1 MIKNFM
7 PKKGDQISFIITF
20 TTDVN
25 FDSVEMGV
33 KKEYTD
39 EDFVLL
45 KTLGN
50 GITRIDGRRFQVI
63 ITSQETN
70 NLEFLSYIYDI
81 RTRSGSTIKTPLSG
95 KIIVKESVFNG

>member
-1 MIKNFM
+1 MIKNFT
-7 PKKGDQISFIITF
+7 PKKGDQISFTITF

-25 FDSVEMGV
+25 FDSMEMGV
-33 KKEYTD
+33 KKDYTD

-50 GITRIDGRRFQVI
+50 GITKLDNRKYQVI

-70 NLEFLSYIYDI
+70 LLDFETYVYDI
-81 RTRSGSTIKTPLSG
+81 RVRSGYVVKTPLSG
-95 KIIVKESVFNG
+95 RIMVKESVFNG

>member
-1 MIKNFM
+1 MIKNFT
-7 PKKGDQISFIITF
+7 PKKGDQLSFTITF

-25 FDSVEMGV
+25 FDSMEMGV
-33 KKEYTD
+33 KKDYTD

-50 GITRIDGRRFQVI
+50 GITKLDNRKYQVI

-70 NLEFLSYIYDI
+70 LLNFDSYVYDI
-81 RTRSGSTIKTPLSG
+81 RVRSGNAIKTPLSG
-95 KIIVKESVFNG
+95 RIMIKESVFNG

>member
-1 MIKNFM
+1 MIKNFT
-7 PKKGDQISFIITF
+7 PKKGDQISFIMTF
-20 TTDVN
+20 TSDVQFN
-25 FDSVEMGV
+25 SVEMGV

-50 GITRIDGRRFQVI
+50 GITKLDNRRYQVI
-63 ITSQETN
+63 ITSPETEQ
-70 NLEFLSYIYDI
+70 LDYESYIYDI
-81 RTRSGSTIKTPLSG
+81 RVRSGDVIKTPLSG

>member
-1 MIKNFM
+1 MIKNFT
-7 PKKGDQISFIITF
+7 PKKGDQISFIMTF
-20 TTDVN
+20 TSDVQFN
-25 FDSVEMGV
+25 SVEMGV

-50 GITRIDGRRFQVI
+50 GITRLDNRRYQVI
-63 ITSQETN
+63 ITSPETEQ
-70 NLEFLSYIYDI
+70 LDFESYIYDI
-81 RTRSGSTIKTPLSG
+81 RVRSGDVIKTPLSG

>member
-1 MIKNFM
+1 MIKNFT
-7 PKKGDQISFIITF
+7 PKKGDQISFIMTF
-20 TTDVN
+20 TSDVQ

-50 GITRIDGRRFQVI
+50 GITKLDNRRYQVI
-63 ITSQETN
+63 ITSPETGQ
-70 NLEFLSYIYDI
+70 LDFEQYIYDI
-81 RTRSGSTIKTPLSG
+81 RVRSGNVIKTPLSG

>member
-1 MIKNFM
+1 MIKNFT
-7 PKKGDQISFIITF
+7 PKKGDQISFTITF

-25 FDSVEMGV
+25 FDSMEMGV
-33 KKEYTD
+33 KKDYTD

-50 GITRIDGRRFQVI
+50 GITKLDTRKYQVI

-70 NLEFLSYIYDI
+70 LLGFDTYVYDI
-81 RTRSGSTIKTPLSG
+81 RVRSGSVIKTPLSG
-95 KIIVKESVFNG
+95 RIMVKESVFNG

>member
-1 MIKNFM
+1 MIKNFT
-7 PKKGDQISFIITF
+7 PKKGDQISFIMTF
-20 TTDVN
+20 TSDVQFN
-25 FDSVEMGV
+25 SVEMGV

-50 GITRIDGRRFQVI
+50 GITKLDNHRYQVI
-63 ITSQETN
+63 ITSPETEQ
-70 NLEFLSYIYDI
+70 LDFESYIYDI
-81 RTRSGSTIKTPLSG
+81 RVRSGDVIKTPLSG

>member
-45 KTLGN
+45 KTLN
-50 GITRIDGRRFQVI
+50 HGITQLDSRRFQVI
-63 ITSQETN
+63 ITSEETDK
-70 NLEFLSYIYDI
+70 LEFGSYIYDI
-81 RTRSGSTIKTPLSG
+81 RTRSGDVIKTPLSG

>member
-7 PKKGDQISFIITF
+7 PKKGDQISFIMTF
-20 TTDVN
+20 TSDVQ
-25 FDSVEMGV
+25 FDSVEMGI

-50 GITRIDGRRFQVI
+50 GITKLDARRYQVI
-63 ITSQETN
+63 ITSAETDA
-70 NLEFLSYIYDI
+70 LDFESYIYDI
-81 RTRSGSTIKTPLSG
+81 RVRSGSVVKTPLSG
-95 KIIVKESVFNG
+95 KVIVKESVFNG

>member
-50 GITRIDGRRFQVI
+50 GITRLDNRRFQII
-63 ITSQETN
+63 ITSEETYK
-70 NLEFLSYIYDI
+70 LEFISYIYDI
-81 RTRSGSTIKTPLSG
+81 RTRSGSVIKTPLSG
-95 KIIVKESVFNG
+95 KIIVKETVFDE

>member
-1 MIKNFM
+1 MIKNFT
-7 PKKGDQISFIITF
+7 PKKGDQLSFTITF

-25 FDSVEMGV
+25 FNSMEMGI
-33 KKEYTD
+33 KKDYTD

-50 GITRIDGRRFQVI
+50 GITKLDNRKYQVI

-70 NLEFLSYIYDI
+70 LLDFETYVYDI
-81 RTRSGSTIKTPLSG
+81 RVRSGSVIKTPLSG
-95 KIIVKESVFNG
+95 RIMVKESVFNG

>member
-1 MIKNFM
+1 MIKNFT
-7 PKKGDQISFIITF
+7 PKKGDQISFIMTF
-20 TTDVN
+20 TSDVQ

-50 GITRIDGRRFQVI
+50 GITKLDNRRYQVI
-63 ITSQETN
+63 ITSPETEQ
-70 NLEFLSYIYDI
+70 LDFEQYIYDI
-81 RTRSGSTIKTPLSG
+81 RVRSGNVIKTPLSG

>member
-50 GITRIDGRRFQVI
+50 GITRLDNRRFQI
-63 ITSQETN
+63 IISSEETN
-70 NLEFLSYIYDI
+70 KLEFISYIYDI
-81 RTRSGSTIKTPLSG
+81 RTRSGSVIKTPLSG
-95 KIIVKESVFNG
+95 KIIVKETVFDE

>member
-25 FDSVEMGV
+25 FDSVEMGI

-50 GITRIDGRRFQVI
+50 GITRLDNRRFQII
-63 ITSQETN
+63 ITSEETDK
-70 NLEFLSYIYDI
+70 LEFISYIYDI
-81 RTRSGSTIKTPLSG
+81 RTRSGSVIKTPLSG
-95 KIIVKESVFNG
+95 KIIVKETVFDE

>member
-1 MIKNFM
+1 MIKNFT
-7 PKKGDQISFIITF
+7 PKKGDQLSFTITF

-25 FDSVEMGV
+25 FNSMEMGI
-33 KKEYTD
+33 KKDYTD

-50 GITRIDGRRFQVI
+50 GITQIDSRKYQVI

-70 NLEFLSYIYDI
+70 LLDFETYVYDI
-81 RTRSGSTIKTPLSG
+81 RVRSGSVIKTPLSG
-95 KIIVKESVFNG
+95 RIMVKESVFNG